1 MCKATFV
8 HHWKQSIKTQ
18 NCHCTAMT
26 CVFQCLCNTFTY
38 HWKHKQTQRQT
49 TASCDLYLPQ
59 WLYQTDNSTVTSYR
73 DRQTALWPVT
83 ETDKPLWPVTETDK
97 QHCDQLQGQ
106 TNSAVTSVQR
116 QTTALWPVTETNSTV
131 TSYRNRQ
138 QRCDQLQ
145 RQTTE
150 LWPVYSDRQQCCDQ
164 HAAISNM
171 YFLHWL
177 HMYNTLM

>member
-73 DRQTALWPVT
+73 DRQTTVTSYRDGQTALWPVT
-83 ETDKPLWPVTETDK
+83 GTDKQRCDQCTETD
-97 QHCDQLQGQ
+97 
-106 TNSAVTSVQR
+106 NSAVTSYRDKQYCDQLQK
-116 QTTALWPVTETNSTV
+116 QTTALWPVTETDNRAV
-131 TSYRNRQ
+131 TSV
-138 QRCDQLQ
+138 Q
-145 RQTTE
+145 RQTTV
-150 LWPVYSDRQQCCDQ
+150 LWPACSHQ
-164 HAAISNM
+164 
-171 YFLHWL
+171 
-177 HMYNTLM
+177 